1 MPDHRTPFFLSYARA
16 RESSGNRGRMR
27 FSDQMAER
35 FFFNLEE
42 DVGQLISRETGA
54 DIGFMDTGMQGGMH
68 LVDALLHAAGTCQ
81 VLIPLISAPYL
92 SRDWCG
98 KEWCAFTKRIS
109 QPIAGAGAPPYQ
121 GHIIPVLWAPP
132 IGFPLPALVQK
143 ELNFEPKNQR
153 DPDLPTRYKA
163 NGLYGL
169 LRMEEEDSCK
179 IITWQLAILIS
190 KIYHSRHLRARKFT
204 LTDLENVFRA
214 AQP

>member
-16 RESSGNRGRMR
+16 RQSSGNPGKMH
-27 FSDQMAER
+27 FSDRMAER

-68 LVDALLHAAGTCQ
+68 WADALLHAAGTCQ

-98 KEWCAFTKRIS
+98 REWCAFTKRAS
-109 QPIAGAGAPPYQ
+109 KPRPGASAAPYQ
-121 GHIIPVLWAPP
+121 GHIIPVRWAPVD
-132 IGFPLPALVQK
+132 FPLPAFVED
-143 ELNFEPKNQR
+143 ELRFSPKNQR
-153 DPDLPTRYKA
+153 DTDLAARYEA

-169 LRMEEEDSCK
+169 LRMKEQDSYR
-179 IITWQLAILIS
+179 IATWQLAMLIS
-190 KIYHSRHLRARKFT
+190 KIYYSQHLEVREFAPA
-204 LTDLENVFRA
+204 DLENVFQA
-214 AQP
+214 GQP

>member
-1 MPDHRTPFFLSYARA
+1 MRDHRTPFFLSYARA
-16 RESSGNRGRMR
+16 RESSVNSGAVH
-27 FSDQMAER
+27 FSDRMAEQ

-68 LVDALLHAAGTCQ
+68 WVDALLHAAGTCQ

-98 KEWCAFTKRIS
+98 KEWCAFTKRTS
-109 QPIAGAGAPPYQ
+109 QPIAGAGASSYQ
-121 GHIIPVLWAPP
+121 GHIIPVLWAPVNLQ
-132 IGFPLPALVQK
+132 LPALVQK
-143 ELNFEPKNQR
+143 ELNFSPKNER
-153 DPDLPTRYKA
+153 DPNLPARYKA